1 MPTIIS
7 ASGQASETNLA
18 DSPIS
23 KYLCPLRIII
33 HFLPRPSVIYP
44 HDSSF
49 DGGKGFAL
57 VCAPELLNYT
67 RWPIGTFFRLYVE
80 GPPPLIDYT
89 PLFGSNWTPIL
100 AVDHRRTKYYT
111 ESGTGRI
118 NVAIFLKPW
127 PWAVSSVNIR
137 IARAFR
143 DADQDIRNVYLG
155 WPAKRWKELYTSTV
169 RDLQVN
175 GAQELLLDE
184 RGEAKIAPN
193 LLF

>member
-1 MPTIIS
+1 M
-7 ASGQASETNLA
+7 
-18 DSPIS
+18 
-23 KYLCPLRIII
+23 
-33 HFLPRPSVIYP
+33 
-44 HDSSF
+44 
-49 DGGKGFAL
+49 
-57 VCAPELLNYT
+57 
-67 RWPIGTFFRLYVE
+67 
-80 GPPPLIDYT
+80 
-89 PLFGSNWTPIL
+89 
-100 AVDHRRTKYYT
+100 
-111 ESGTGRI
+111 
-118 NVAIFLKPW
+118 
-127 PWAVSSVNIR
+127 SSVNIR